1 MSTAFC
7 DGIRHIVEN
16 LREYQTTFF
25 VCVPAVYEKIY
36 MSIMKNLEKQGK
48 LEGFLQ
54 LMDKYKDEP
63 QEVKKEIFKDIHN
76 FFGGHIKLIVSGA
89 AALDPKIEQAYRD
102 LGFDLVQGYGLTES
116 SPVVC
121 VNNIPNN
128 WDRAKYKLG
137 SIGLPL
143 KSVQVKVEDKN
154 DEGIGELVVKGPN
167 VMLGYY
173 GNEEETKAVLAD
185 GWLHTGDLCKIDED
199 GFIYIYGRKKS
210 VIVLKNGKNIFPEE
224 MENLVN
230 KIEGVTESMIYGLP
244 NSEDENDLKIYVEV
258 VYDEAIMQ
266 EMYDTTDPD
275 KIREIVSGKVKE
287 INRSM
292 PLYKAIKGVIVT
304 KEPIIKTTTGKI
316 KRYEELKKIQKL

>member
-1 MSTAFC
+1 
-7 DGIRHIVEN
+7 
-16 LREYQTTFF
+16 
-25 VCVPAVYEKIY
+25 
-36 MSIMKNLEKQGK
+36 
-48 LEGFLQ
+48 
-54 LMDKYKDEP
+54 
-63 QEVKKEIFKDIHN
+63 
-76 FFGGHIKLIVSGA
+76 
-89 AALDPKIEQAYRD
+89 
-102 LGFDLVQGYGLTES
+102 
-116 SPVVC
+116 
-121 VNNIPNN
+121 
-128 WDRAKYKLG
+128 
-137 SIGLPL
+137 
-143 KSVQVKVEDKN
+143 
-154 DEGIGELVVKGPN
+154 
-167 VMLGYY
+167 MLGYY